1 MASNWQGRGGGQNGQ
16 QGSASVP
23 AKVTIGHR
31 ENGDVLILNA
41 YTDKYGNRRAT
52 FSYLT
57 GAIEHRLGYQ
67 YVETHRV
74 SGDAPDIAGQFE
86 KALKEG
92 IAATGGDLF

>member
-1 MASNWQGRGGGQNGQ
+1 LANNWQRPNNGQ
-16 QGSASVP
+16 SSGQGSASVP

-31 ENGDVLILNA
+31 ENGDMCILNA

-57 GAIEHRLGYQ
+57 GATEHRLGYQ
-67 YVETHRV
+67 YTETHRV
-74 SGDAPDIAGQFE
+74 SGDAPEIAMQFE
-86 KALKEG
+86 KAMKEG